1 MSAAARPHNPLPILA
16 TAVLVVMTTQ
26 QAIIPVLAPLSR
38 ELDLPEFSLGL
49 MMTASAGMF
58 ALTSPWWGRRINT
71 LGHRRVLLTGLS
83 LCLSGM
89 IGFALFSELA
99 LRGVI
104 APVPAMTAMIATRSL
119 LFGVGMG
126 AVPTAAMA
134 WVAANTETT
143 AERVAGLSRI
153 GAVQGLAMALGPAL
167 GGALAFAGFLGP
179 VWLAPGLLVLALV
192 AAAALL
198 PRPSR
203 RTPAEKVEDLAT
215 ATASSATRLRPWDP
229 RLWPVVLAG
238 FSTFLTLGV
247 VIICLGFLVQDRLG
261 FTGAETARVTGMI
274 STSVGTFMVLTQGF
288 VVPRLGWAPWRM
300 LRAGIPLVA
309 LGAFAMVFAD
319 TAVLM
324 AVAMSTLAVGVGF
337 AGPGYTSAPTL
348 LVGPSEQGHVAGLVQ
363 SVTGTTFVIGPLM
376 GSTLYGFDAELPLV
390 LGGLICTLAAI
401 FVWTR
406 AAHVE
411 PGTEPAAT
419 PEPASA
425 QAR

>member
-26 QAIIPVLAPLSR
+26 QAIVPVLAPLAR
-38 ELDLPEFSLGL
+38 ELRLPEFSLGL

-58 ALTSPWWGRRINT
+58 AITSPWWGRRINT
-71 LGHRRVLLTGLS
+71 LGHRRVLLTGLT
-83 LCLSGM
+83 LCLVGM
-89 IGFALFSELA
+89 IGFAIFSELA

-104 APVPAMTAMIATRSL
+104 APVPAMAAMIATRSL

-179 VWLAPGLLVLALV
+179 VWLAPGLLVLALL
-192 AAAALL
+192 AAAVLL
-198 PRPSR
+198 PRPPR
-203 RTPAEKVEDLAT
+203 RTPAEKAEDLAAAPPRP
-215 ATASSATRLRPWDP
+215 ATPLRPWDP

-238 FSTFLTLGV
+238 FSTFLTLGI

-261 FTGAETARVTGMI
+261 YTGAETARVTGLI
-274 STSVGTFMVLTQGF
+274 STCVGTFMVLTQGF
-288 VVPRLGWAPWRM
+288 VVPRLTWAPWRM
-300 LRAGIPLVA
+300 LRTGIPLVA
-309 LGAFAMVFAD
+309 FGAFAMVFAD

-324 AVAMSTLAVGVGF
+324 AVAMSVLAIGMGF
-337 AGPGYTSAPTL
+337 AAPGYTSAPTL
-348 LVGPSEQGHVAGLVQ
+348 LVGPAEQGHVAGLVQ
-363 SVTGTTFVIGPLM
+363 SVTGATFVIGPLM
-376 GSTLYGFDAELPLV
+376 GSTLYGIDARLPLV
-390 LGGLICTLAAI
+390 LGGVICTLAAV

-406 AAHVE
+406 SAHVE
-411 PGTEPAAT
+411 PEPAQA
-419 PEPASA
+419 PEPARSP
-425 QAR
+425 AR

>member
-26 QAIIPVLAPLSR
+26 QAIVPVLAPLAR

-49 MMTASAGMF
+49 MMTASAAMF
-58 ALTSPWWGRRINT
+58 ALTSPWWGRRIDT
-71 LGHRRVLLTGLS
+71 LGHRRVLLTGLT
-83 LCLSGM
+83 LCLTGM
-89 IGFALFSELA
+89 IGFAILCELA

-104 APVPAMTAMIATRSL
+104 APVPAMAAMIVTRSL

-179 VWLAPGLLVLALV
+179 VWMAPALLVLALV
-192 AAAALL
+192 ASAWRL
-198 PRPSR
+198 PKPPR
-203 RTPAEKVEDLAT
+203 RTRAEKAEDLAAAIPRSET
-215 ATASSATRLRPWDP
+215 PLRPWDP

-238 FSTFLTLGV
+238 FSTYLTLGV

-261 FTGAETARVTGMI
+261 LTGAETARMTGLI
-274 STSVGTFMVLTQGF
+274 STCVGAFMVLTQAF

-300 LRAGIPLVA
+300 LRTGIPLVA
-309 LGAFAMVFAD
+309 LGAFGMVFAD

-324 AVAMSTLAVGVGF
+324 AVAMSTLAIGMGF

-348 LVGPSEQGHVAGLVQ
+348 LVGRSEQGHVAGLVQ
-363 SVTGTTFVIGPLM
+363 SVAGTTFVIGPLM
-376 GSTLYGFDAELPLV
+376 GSTLYGLNAELPLM
-390 LGGLICTLAAI
+390 LGGVICTLAAI

-406 AAHVE
+406 TAHVE
-411 PGTEPAAT
+411 PEGAAEPVTA
-419 PEPASA
+419 PVSQPS
-425 QAR
+425 R